1 MSFVIRTSIALVGI
15 CIACAAPP
23 ALAVA
28 QRTFVAS
35 YGSDTNPCSI
45 ALPCRSFDT
54 AIGAT
59 SSGGEVVVKD
69 SAGYGTATI
78 GQSVSIIAPAGVY
91 AGITTPG
98 LGTGVIVNAPG
109 AKVLL
114 RGLTINGQTTALYGI
129 WLQSGAELVIDRCAL
144 GNNKTAG
151 VYVTAPGS
159 TLTVTDTLI
168 RYTLAGQGVRLNSD
182 VRAVFDR
189 VRVLRSI
196 AGIGLWAD
204 AGANVTIKDSLL
216 ASNFGGGV
224 LVSATGG
231 FPATVSISDSV
242 LSDNRTHAVSITS
255 AVAGGAAATGS
266 VTGSTITRHTSGQ
279 GVTVNSNPPATAS
292 VSATA
297 NLVTQNG
304 NGMGTAGTG
313 QLLSARDN
321 TFSRNTQFAFAAG
334 VSPIH
339 TVKGA
344 DGLPSNAGEQATA
357 TSGTITPVNPF

>member
-129 WLQSGAELVIDRCAL
+129 WLQNGAELVIDRCAL

-224 LVSATGG
+224 LVS
-231 FPATVSISDSV
+231 
-242 LSDNRTHAVSITS
+242 
-255 AVAGGAAATGS
+255 GGAAATGS